1 MLKIKLVV
9 VGSIKEKYFTE
20 AVAEYKKRLSRF
32 CNFEIVE
39 VPEYLPNS
47 NCTNE
52 QIINAESAEILKKI
66 DGFVVAFDLRGKEFT
81 SEELSDI
88 IKDCSVKGE
97 SKISFVIGGS
107 YGMNSEVTK
116 RANLVLRVGRATFP
130 HQLMRVMAS
139 EQIYRAMT
147 IINNVKYHK

>member
-1 MLKIKLVV
+1 MLKIKLIV

-32 CNFEIVE
+32 CGFEIIE

-47 NCTNE
+47 NCTND
-52 QIINAESAEILKKI
+52 QIINVESAEIIKKL

-81 SEELSDI
+81 SGELADI
-88 IKDCSVKGE
+88 IKECGVKGE

-107 YGMNSEVTK
+107 YGMNSEVIK
-116 RANLVLRVGRATFP
+116 RANLVLRVGKATFP
-130 HQLMRVMAS
+130 HQLMRVMAA

>member
-1 MLKIKLVV
+1 MLKIKLIV

-32 CNFEIVE
+32 CSFEIVE
-39 VPEYLPNS
+39 VPEYLQNS

-52 QIINAESAEILKKI
+52 QIINAESAEIMKRL
-66 DGFVVAFDLRGKEFT
+66 DGFVIAFDLRGKEFT
-81 SEELSDI
+81 SEELAGV
-88 IKDCSVKGE
+88 IKDCGIKGE

-107 YGMNSEVTK
+107 YGMNSEIIK
-116 RANLVLRVGRATFP
+116 RASLVLRVGKATFP
-130 HQLMRVMAS
+130 HQLMRVMAA